1 MDKVMAVFFSVTKSS
16 GRLAHTRHARWLAA
30 TVLTLLTTSL
40 MPVAHAAPSLPE
52 IRLSQRNVV
61 PGCVTPSRLMAF
73 LKTRNGKLDPRFRD
87 IASFYKQHG
96 EAWGVRWDYAFFQM
110 ALETNFLS
118 YRRPNGRM
126 GDVDPRQ
133 NNFAGI
139 GTTGGGVPGD
149 SFPDVST
156 GVLGQIQHLVVY
168 SGEMIPKPVAPR
180 TQLKQEHILSGSR
193 ALNRPVRFSDL
204 AKRWAA
210 DPKYAGSIE
219 WIAERFRADYCKGR
233 AEEAEVLPW
242 LQEAPRSGAD
252 AGGSISRNV
261 RHAKTSATNA
271 PVKPRR
277 TAAEPKKAA
286 AKPVAIAP
294 APATVEA
301 TRTAARA
308 QQHPVTPHAESDIKA
323 GGETASRFALFN
335 SPARLGDATA
345 VGADRN
351 AEAPTVVAGASV
363 GGFLLSDKPAF
374 RPPSGLGVKPGRC
387 VVETARY
394 GGETTVLLKSPQG
407 ADVHY
412 VALSVLD
419 GFEESMTKS
428 FLASRPEGSE
438 VMGTFASPDAALTK
452 ARTLCPE

>member
-1 MDKVMAVFFSVTKSS
+1 MDQAMAAFCSMMTSRGGAVHWRR
-16 GRLAHTRHARWLAA
+16 GRWLAA
-30 TVLTLLTTSL
+30 ASAVLAAGLA
-40 MPVAHAAPSLPE
+40 PAAHAAPSLPE
-52 IRLSQRNVV
+52 IRLSPRNAV
-61 PGCVTPSRLMAF
+61 PGCVTPGRLMAF
-73 LKTRNGKLDPRFRD
+73 LQKRNGKLDPRFRD

-96 EAWGVRWDYAFFQM
+96 ETWGVRWDYAFFQM

-168 SGEMIPKPVAPR
+168 SGEMIPRPVAPR
-180 TQLKQEHILSGSR
+180 TRLKQEHILSRSR

-219 WIAERFRADYCKGR
+219 WIAERFRAEHCKGH
-233 AEEAEVLPW
+233 AEEVEVLPW
-242 LQEAPRSGAD
+242 LQQTAPRSGAD
-252 AGGSISRNV
+252 AGGSIERGT
-261 RHAKTSATNA
+261 RHAKAGEANA
-271 PVKPRR
+271 PAKPRR
-277 TAAEPKKAA
+277 AA
-286 AKPVAIAP
+286 AAPKRAATRLAAPSTAP
-294 APATVEA
+294 AVAETKPS
-301 TRTAARA
+301 AAPEQHHSAA
-308 QQHPVTPHAESDIKA
+308 QSASPGMRP
-323 GGETASRFALFN
+323 ETETGSRFALFN
-335 SPARLGDATA
+335 PPAGLADAATD
-345 VGADRN
+345 GADQD

-387 VVETARY
+387 IVETARY
-394 GGETTVLLKSPQG
+394 GGETTVLVKSPQG

-412 VALSVLD
+412 IALSVLD